1 MIDHAVPSRSFQR
14 PIIVEIAAAEKP
26 TTLMAKGECQINGP
40 CPDRADS
47 PTPTAHLPPNSKKP
61 RQSLTGL
68 CMLNIDR
75 HYILGGIND
84 CLRSKLAP
92 WILALSTDSRRVRT
106 VERSD
111 YRIDINFVI
120 SPALISSTG
129 RLARG

>member
-1 MIDHAVPSRSFQR
+1 
-14 PIIVEIAAAEKP
+14 
-26 TTLMAKGECQINGP
+26 MAKGECQINGP

-68 CMLNIDR
+68 CMLKIDR

-84 CLRSKLAP
+84 CLRSKLAL